1 MKLLIKFPTRN
12 RPQKF
17 LNVLRKYVDYLND
30 KNNYEIIISCDDD
43 DESMK
48 QDFVVDVINDYNNVK
63 LFYNNTK
70 TKIEAI
76 NANMD
81 NIDFDILLL
90 ASDDMIPLVKGFDDI
105 IREDMNKYF
114 TDTDG
119 ILWYNDGH
127 QGNRLN
133 TLCILGKK
141 YYDRFKYIYNPEYK
155 SFYSDN
161 EFMEVGNILNK
172 QKYIDNVIIEH
183 QHPDYGYKVND
194 NLYNKNA
201 QLVNYDL
208 MIYNKRKSINFNLNL
223 NSDSKIC

>member
-12 RPQKF
+12 RPEKF
-17 LNVLRKYVDYLND
+17 LNVLRKYVDYLNN

-48 QDFVVDVINDYNNVK
+48 QDYVVDVINDYNNVK
-63 LFYNNTK
+63 LFYNNNK

-90 ASDDMIPLVKGFDDI
+90 ASDDMIPLVKGFDNM

-114 TDTDG
+114 PDTDG

-183 QHPDYGYKVND
+183 QHPDYGYNVND

-208 MIYNKRKSINFNLNL
+208 MIYNKRKSINFNL
-223 NSDSKIC
+223 K